1 MQYSLK
7 LAGFYLKPGS
17 AEEMFYTDD
26 NGELFIGRVK
36 DVDIGRTYLIEVG
49 EKRLGSCFRYIMKWL
64 DDDEIPSNKNK
75 SAGGEET

>member
-26 NGELFIGRVK
+26 NGELF
-36 DVDIGRTYLIEVG
+36 IGRTYLIEVG

>member
-1 MQYSLK
+1 
-7 LAGFYLKPGS
+7 
-17 AEEMFYTDD
+17 
-26 NGELFIGRVK
+26 
-36 DVDIGRTYLIEVG
+36 VG